1 MRLETIPK
9 SDGIKVVIGTRT
21 YLGPDWTHVDIEP
34 FPLHATDNTWHKV
47 DIVCD
52 ARSIPLPDD
61 YADVVFSSECLE
73 HFPWKEYQAAL
84 KEWCRILKPG
94 GMIRIEVPDFLGAC
108 RQILSMDSLEGDR
121 AMQQIF
127 FAEQSNQYDFHFV
140 GLTSRMLV
148 DDFNNIGLQVLDVKS
163 GDEWGWLK
171 VDASK
176 PLIHEDYLLSVDAV
190 KQIND

>member
-1 MRLETIPK
+1 MRIETIPN

-21 YLGPDWTHVDIEP
+21 YLGPDWVHVDIDP
-34 FPLHATDNTWHKV
+34 YPLHSVDGTWHPV

-52 ARSIPLPDD
+52 ARQIPLPDNH
-61 YADVVFSSECLE
+61 ADVVFSSECLE
-73 HFPWKEYQAAL
+73 HFPWREYPKAL
-84 KEWCRILKPG
+84 AEWCRILKPG

-108 RQILSMDSLEGDR
+108 RQVLTMDSLEGDR

-127 FAEQSNQYDFHFV
+127 FAEQLNPNDFHFV

-148 DDFNNIGLQVLDVKS
+148 DDFEKLGLTVVDVKS
-163 GDEWGWLK
+163 AEEWGWLK

-176 PLIHEDYLLSVDAV
+176 PVIHEDYIVKVDAV
-190 KQIND
+190 KN